1 MCNSF
6 SWVHRLIIDIFAFQ
20 LLVYAPNSSSEWLS
34 ANIHKKEVAKL
45 STKDMSSND
54 IAVRYLG
61 RALIALIV
69 SIVICFLA
77 SLSYNTYI
85 KWSQKEIEVR
95 AENSNSHLN
104 EIQ

>member
-1 MCNSF
+1 
-6 SWVHRLIIDIFAFQ
+6 
-20 LLVYAPNSSSEWLS
+20 
-34 ANIHKKEVAKL
+34 
-45 STKDMSSND
+45 MSSND

-69 SIVICFLA
+69 GIVICFLA

-95 AENSNSHLN
+95 DENSNSHLN